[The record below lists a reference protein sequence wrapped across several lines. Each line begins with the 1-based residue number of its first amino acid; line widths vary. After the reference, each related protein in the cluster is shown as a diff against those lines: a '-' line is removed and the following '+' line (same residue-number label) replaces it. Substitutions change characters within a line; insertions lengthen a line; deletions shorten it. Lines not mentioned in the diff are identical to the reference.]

1 MNNSLPLKN
10 IEHLASLIL
19 ASKRLVVFTGAGVST
34 ESGISDFRSPGGLWE
49 RYDPDDFTI
58 RKFLHSVETRK
69 KMWHMMATE
78 FLVDVQPNRAHYA
91 LAELDKLGKLDCII
105 TQNVDDLHQRAGV
118 PQEKVYELHGNMLR
132 AICLTCGQRY
142 PMEAI
147 RERLKAGE
155 KIPDCKNC
163 HGILKPAG
171 VFFGESLPARE
182 LQEATDHSK
191 RADVFLVIGSTL
203 LVYPAAYMPLYA
215 VEAGAKLAIVNLTAT
230 PVDKDAEV
238 VINGKAG
245 EVMSQVV
252 EMVKS
257 GIITDRK

>member
-1 MNNSLPLKN
+1 MYNLQK
-10 IEHLASLIL
+10 IEQLSQLIL

-58 RKFLHSVETRK
+58 RKFIHSVETRK

-78 FLVDVQPNRAHYA
+78 FLVDIQPNRAHYA
-91 LAELDKLGKLDCII
+91 IAELDKLGKLDCII

-118 PQEKVYELHGNMLR
+118 LRDKVYELHGNMLW
-132 AICLTCGQRY
+132 AVCLSCGERY

-147 RERLKAGE
+147 RKRLKASE
-155 KIPDCKNC
+155 EIPDCGSC

-182 LQEATDHSK
+182 LQEATAHSK

-215 VEAGAKLAIVNLTAT
+215 VEAGAKLAIVNLSST
-230 PVDKDAEV
+230 PIDKDAEV
-238 VINGKAG
+238 IINGKAG
-245 EVMSQVV
+245 EVMTQVV